1 MVPPGTVIV
10 PAVPPGSTAGR
21 LADLKGHRT
30 LAVCLPALNE
40 ESTVGAICA
49 EVRRTLMAPAAGL
62 VDDLL
67 VVDDNSTDRTGEVA
81 AAAGARVVS
90 AAEVLPGAGPGFGKG
105 NALWMS
111 VAATSADVIVWCDAD
126 LTSFEAHYVT
136 ALAEP
141 LLADER
147 IVLVKGYYERFL
159 DGRPGGGRTTELM
172 ARPLLAQ
179 FFPELAHLRQPLGG
193 EYAVR
198 RQAVEQVPFVQG
210 WGVEVGLLIDLS
222 RRFGADCIAEADL
235 GVRRHRNRPLAEL
248 GPQALAILQTVLQRA
263 GVSPPAGDGWSAG
276 LQIPGVALQ
285 EVSLRERPP
294 LSDLRG

>member
-1 MVPPGTVIV
+1 MS
-10 PAVPPGSTAGR
+10 PASTAGR
-21 LADLKGHRT
+21 LAERKGNRT
-30 LAVCLPALNE
+30 IAVCLPALNE

-49 EVRRTLMAPAAGL
+49 EVRRALMPPAAGL

-67 VVDDNSTDRTGEVA
+67 VVDGNSTDRTGEVA
-81 AAAGARVVS
+81 AAAGARVVP
-90 AAEVLPGAGPGFGKG
+90 ADEVIPEAGPGFGKG
-105 NALWMS
+105 NALWKS
-111 VAATSADVIVWCDAD
+111 VAATTADLIVWCDAD
-126 LTSFEAHYVT
+126 LRSFEARYVT
-136 ALAEP
+136 ALVEP
-141 LLADER
+141 LLADEG
-147 IVLVKGYYERFL
+147 IVLVKGYYERLL

-222 RRFGADCIAEADL
+222 RRFGADRIAEADL
-235 GVRRHRNRPLAEL
+235 GVRRHRNRPLEEL
-248 GPQALAILQTVLQRA
+248 GPQALAILQTVMQRS
-263 GVSPPAGDGWSAG
+263 GVSPPAAGDGWSAR
-276 LQIPGVALQ
+276 LRIPGVEAR

-294 LSDLRG
+294 LSDLRGRRPG

>member
-1 MVPPGTVIV
+1 MS
-10 PAVPPGSTAGR
+10 PASTAGR
-21 LADLKGHRT
+21 LAERKGNRT
-30 LAVCLPALNE
+30 IAVCLPALNE
-40 ESTVGAICA
+40 ESTVGAICG
-49 EVRRTLMAPAAGL
+49 EVRRALMPPAAGL

-67 VVDDNSTDRTGEVA
+67 VVDDDSTDRTGEVA
-81 AAAGARVVS
+81 TAAGARVVT
-90 AAEVLPGAGPGFGKG
+90 AAEVLPEAGPGFGKG
-105 NALWMS
+105 NALWKS
-111 VAATSADVIVWCDAD
+111 VAATTADLIVWCDAD
-126 LTSFEAHYVT
+126 LRSFEADYVT
-136 ALAEP
+136 ALVEP

-147 IVLVKGYYERFL
+147 VVLVKGYYERLL
-159 DGRPGGGRTTELM
+159 DGRAGGGRTTELM

-222 RRFGADCIAEADL
+222 RRFGADRIAEADL
-235 GVRRHRNRPLAEL
+235 GVRRHRNRPLEEL

-263 GVSPPAGDGWSAG
+263 GVSPPAAGDGWSAR
-276 LQIPGVALQ
+276 LRIPGVEAQ

-294 LSDLRG
+294 LRGQQPG

>member
-1 MVPPGTVIV
+1 MS
-10 PAVPPGSTAGR
+10 PGSTAGR
-21 LADLKGHRT
+21 LAERKGNRT
-30 LAVCLPALNE
+30 IAVCLPALNE
-40 ESTVGAICA
+40 ERTVGAICA

-67 VVDDNSTDRTGEVA
+67 VVDGDSADRTREVA
-81 AAAGARVVS
+81 ASAGARVVRTD
-90 AAEVLPGAGPGFGKG
+90 EVLPEAGPGFGKG
-105 NALWMS
+105 NALWKS
-111 VAATSADVIVWCDAD
+111 VAATTADLIVWCDAD
-126 LTSFEAHYVT
+126 LASFEARYVT
-136 ALAEP
+136 ALVEP
-141 LLADER
+141 LLADNGV
-147 IVLVKGYYERFL
+147 VLVKGYYERLL

-222 RRFGADCIAEADL
+222 RRFGADRIAEADL
-235 GVRRHRNRPLAEL
+235 GVRRHRNRPLEEL

-263 GVSPPAGDGWSAG
+263 GVGPPAAGGWSAG
-276 LQIPGVALQ
+276 LQIPGVATQ

-294 LSDLRG
+294 LSDLRAPQPR

>member
-1 MVPPGTVIV
+1 MS
-10 PAVPPGSTAGR
+10 PGSTVGR

-49 EVRRTLMAPAAGL
+49 EVRRKLMAPAAGL

-81 AAAGARVVS
+81 AAAGARVVR
-90 AAEVLPGAGPGFGKG
+90 AADVLPEAGPGFGKG
-105 NALWMS
+105 NALWKS
-111 VAATSADVIVWCDAD
+111 VAATAADVIVWCDAD
-126 LTSFEAHYVT
+126 LTSFTADYVT
-136 ALAEP
+136 DLVEP

-147 IVLVKGYYERFL
+147 IVLVKGYYERML
-159 DGRPGGGRTTELM
+159 HGGPGGGRTTELM

-179 FFPELAHLRQPLGG
+179 FFPGLAHLRQPLGG

-222 RRFGADCIAEADL
+222 LRFGPDRIAEADL
-235 GVRRHRNRPLAEL
+235 GVRRHRNRPLEEL

-263 GVSPPAGDGWSAG
+263 GVDAPAVGNSRGDGWIAE
-276 LQIPGVALQ
+276 LRVPGAEPR

-294 LSDLRG
+294 LRGFCGRPAGSD